1 MIPMITVNLLDWREA
16 RRENRKQ
23 QFFKALGGAAVV
35 AAGIVFLTLTYYG
48 NAIERQQQRNAFLQA
63 QIKEVDKQIV
73 EIKELERVRDDL
85 ISRMRIIEELQQS
98 RAQIVHYFEQV
109 VTTLPEGVH
118 LSTLKQAG
126 KTTTVDGVAES
137 NGRVSAYM
145 VNLDASEWF
154 NDPRLVV
161 IKTATQDR
169 RRNADFTLTFRTV
182 TPQGELET
190 EEEFDEQA
198 GP

>member
-1 MIPMITVNLLDWREA
+1 MAPAKWVYWLLA
-16 RRENRKQ
+16 CVAFSGLHVVVSRRI
-23 QFFKALGGAAVV
+23 G
-35 AAGIVFLTLTYYG
+35 
-48 NAIERQQQRNAFLQA
+48 LQA

-85 ISRMRIIEELQQS
+85 ITRMRIIEELQQS